1 MHLHKFRTIRPDI
14 QGGDEPGCTV
24 LLLEDVDMGQR
35 GVICFETLE
44 LLADG
49 LKCGRVRPSF
59 LAAASAFDSIF
70 LRMRPRVALVFLFA
84 EQTFIALVFKFDAIS
99 PSVSSQRAR
108 CPEAS
113 QLVRASEYLRAVIVV
128 SLVYRL
134 CCSFG
139 FVVRRLSSKT
149 VSRRRDYRQSLFL
162 SSSPLDPG
170 LCEPGLTSMDCGLI
184 FLLLA
189 LTL

>member
-1 MHLHKFRTIRPDI
+1 
-14 QGGDEPGCTV
+14 
-24 LLLEDVDMGQR
+24 MGQR
-35 GVICFETLE
+35 GAICFETLE

-59 LAAASAFDSIF
+59 LAAASAFESIF

-84 EQTFIALVFKFDAIS
+84 EQTFIALVFKFDAMS

-113 QLVRASEYLRAVIVV
+113 QLVRASEYLRAVVVV
-128 SLVYRL
+128 SLIYRL

-170 LCEPGLTSMDCGLI
+170 LCEPGLTSLWI
-184 FLLLA
+184 AASSFLFLRSRSNTCADLDA
-189 LTL
+189 R